1 MPPPARPSSGR
12 TPPAPVVVVLPD
24 GEPGLRTDALVTL
37 VGWLADATEVSPT
50 VVWWQGGP
58 AVGPV
63 RGSARVI
70 DAGSVNDELLPR
82 ALAAVRLVPLARR
95 LKSLRLRRLLAP
107 LSNADTVL
115 LGSPSVRSFL
125 DWVPEAGR
133 RRLVVWCDPDE
144 IAEERHRGLPSGAV
158 LVTAGPTDPSA
169 TTVEVRAVGEVG
181 EVGDEGHGPTVLVLH
196 PDRVARALDLAVDP
210 GRAGAPL
217 TIVDRPPPPAER
229 VDLVPAVT
237 APVEAAVPAAP
248 EAEPEP
254 SPPSP
259 ATPTSPTSPAPPADP
274 LAATLVRIWA
284 ELLDRPEVPTD
295 ADFFDLGGHSLLAAR
310 MLVLLELRT
319 GVRLPMSVFLE
330 ATTVDELVAVARSE
344 DIDRDPVLVPLVA
357 GDPSRP
363 PLFVLHDLQGSA
375 FRFLALAEGGVD
387 PDRPAY
393 GFESPFLEGRRA
405 FTSIEAMA
413 ERYVQAARSVQADGP
428 YHLVGYSFGGIL
440 AFEMACALR
449 ADGQPVEL
457 LGIVDVGPGY
467 RGLDYSRTDAPPLP
481 YLEAARRAPG
491 PLPAWARPVR
501 RLWTRP
507 RVLSWRWE
515 RRLARGRVV
524 RPAERLWFAWWSHWH
539 LVGPQWV
546 PAPYDGRIDLF
557 WAETTIGTD
566 ATMGWG
572 ATGAEVAV
580 HPVPGRHEDLMRPPS
595 LDDIAAGLRA
605 RLGTTATAP

>member
-1 MPPPARPSSGR
+1 MPAPEPPSSP
-12 TPPAPVVVVLPD
+12 TPPGSVVVVLPD

-58 AVGPV
+58 AVGRV
-63 RGSARVI
+63 RGSGRVI

-82 ALAAVRLVPLARR
+82 ALAAVGLVSLARR

-107 LSNADTVL
+107 LSNADSVL

-125 DWVPEAGR
+125 EWVPAAGA

-144 IAEERHRGLPSGAV
+144 IAEERDQGLPSGAV
-158 LVTAGPTDPSA
+158 VVTAGPTDPSA
-169 TTVEVRAVGEVG
+169 ATVDVGAVGEVG
-181 EVGDEGHGPTVLVLH
+181 DDGHGPTVLVLH

-229 VDLVPAVT
+229 ADLVAAVT
-237 APVEAAVPAAP
+237 APVEATAAPAP
-248 EAEPEP
+248 EAVPEPEP
-254 SPPSP
+254 KP
-259 ATPTSPTSPAPPADP
+259 SPTSPADP

-319 GVRLPMSVFLE
+319 GVRLPMSVLLD
-330 ATTVDELVAVARSE
+330 ATTVDALVAAARAE
-344 DIDRDPVLVPLVA
+344 DTDHDPVLVPLVP
-357 GDPSRP
+357 GEPRRP

-375 FRFLALAEGGVD
+375 FRFRALAEGAVD
-387 PDRPAY
+387 PGRPAY

-428 YHLVGYSFGGIL
+428 YHLVGYSFGGVL
-440 AFEMACALR
+440 AFEMARVLR

-457 LGIVDVGPGY
+457 LGIIDVGPGY

-491 PLPAWARPVR
+491 PLPPWARPVR

-524 RPAERLWFAWWSHWH
+524 RPAERLWFAWWSHLH
-539 LVGPQWV
+539 LVGPQWA
-546 PAPYDGRIDLF
+546 PAPYDERIDLF
-557 WAETTIGTD
+557 WAETTVGTD

-572 ATGAEVAV
+572 ATGAEVVV
-580 HPVPGRHEDLMRPPS
+580 HPIPGRHEDLLRPPS

-605 RLGTTATAP
+605 RLGTPTTAR